1 MADNKGNEF
10 AEFIAEAEARDPEGF
25 ARARA
30 EHAELSALRKDAE
43 LLAWVLA
50 HPETAAEC
58 LEDAAAGD
66 GTARGNLERRIAGLT
81 QANAGGHLS
90 AA

>member
-1 MADNKGNEF
+1 MDDDIEAALIEAGQRINALAANERRLIDKL
-10 AEFIAEAEARDPEGF
+10 A
-25 ARARA
+25 
-30 EHAELSALRKDAE
+30 ALQKDAE

-81 QANAGGHLS
+81 QANAGGRLG

>member
-1 MADNKGNEF
+1 MSNEKV
-10 AEFIAEAEARDPEGF
+10 ARVDWKRSYYAEAIKSDALRKECEAQ
-25 ARARA
+25 
-30 EHAELSALRKDAE
+30 RKDAE

-66 GTARGNLERRIAGLT
+66 GTARSNLERRIAGI
-81 QANAGGHLS
+81 
-90 AA
+90 AAAMARRALGAA